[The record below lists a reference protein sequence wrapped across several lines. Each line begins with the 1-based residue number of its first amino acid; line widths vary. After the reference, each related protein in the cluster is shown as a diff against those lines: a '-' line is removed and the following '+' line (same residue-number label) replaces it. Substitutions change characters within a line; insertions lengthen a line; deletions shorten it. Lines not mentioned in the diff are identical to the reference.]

1 MCGRFALTD
10 CEEKIINSF
19 GLHNSKVILNPR
31 YNISPSEKIPVIL
44 EKEGLLCIEFM
55 EWGFIPRWSKVK
67 TPFINAR
74 IETLKEKPSFRQATN
89 KRRCL
94 VPANGFYEWTGE
106 KSKKKP
112 YFICLKN
119 NNLFAFASIWE
130 DWVSNDGE
138 KIRTCAIVTREA
150 NSFMVKIHNRMP
162 LILNQKNFGMWLN
175 PSNISLI
182 DLNASIELDSM
193 QAWEVTKKIN
203 YTYFDNPNCIKKL
216 VDNGRFTN
224 EKKNSEAQGTLFD

>member
-10 CEEKIINSF
+10 CEEKIIFSF

-31 YNISPSEKIPVIL
+31 YNIYPSEKIPVIL
-44 EKEGLLCIEFM
+44 EKDGLLCLEFM
-55 EWGFIPRWSKVK
+55 KWGLIPNWSKSK

-74 IETLKEKPSFRQATN
+74 VETLKEKPSFRQAIN

-94 VPANGFYEWTGE
+94 VPANGFYEWMGE

-119 NNLFAFASIWE
+119 NHLFAFASIWE
-130 DWVSNDGE
+130 EWISNNGE
-138 KIRTCAIVTREA
+138 KIRTCAIVTRES
-150 NSFMVKIHNRMP
+150 NSFMKNIHNRMP

-175 PSNISLI
+175 PSDNSVK
-182 DLNASIELDSM
+182 DLNASFGSDSM
-193 QAWEVTKKIN
+193 QAWEVTKKVSS
-203 YTYFDNPNCIKKL
+203 TYFDNPNCIKKL
-216 VDNGRFTN
+216 VDNRRYGD
-224 EKKNSEAQGTLFD
+224 EKKNSEAQGKLFD